1 MMKSYRVFIFVFLA
15 LLPVLF
21 LRDYTPGNELRYL
34 SIADEAIKNGS
45 WITFSNHGEP
55 YADKPPLY
63 FWIIMAGKWLLGEHC
78 MWFLSLFSLIPAFII
93 VSVMNRWV
101 AGEVDKKYL
110 LTGELLM
117 LSCGLF
123 VGLSL
128 ILRMDMLMCMFIVL
142 SLYTFHKMMYNE
154 GNMRFNTLLFPIYI
168 FLAVFTKGPIG
179 ILIPLF
185 STITFLWLTGRIRSI
200 GRYWGW
206 KTWGIL
212 FIGCLLWFGA
222 VYWEGGKEYLN
233 NLLFHQTID
242 RAVDSFHHKAPFY
255 YYFVSIWYSL
265 FPWSLLLVGVI
276 TVAVC
281 KEMIHTELQK
291 FFFVVIVVTFLL
303 LSLISSKIEVYMLPA
318 FPFIVYLT
326 IMFLPNFSWNR
337 WLALSI
343 SIPSAVFACFL
354 PVFMVLVQQNS
365 SIYYLN
371 TQLFYIAASILTLSV
386 LYSVYILYKR
396 KQINISIRVL
406 FCGLFC
412 SVFVGGWRLS
422 DINAEIG
429 YRELCAKG
437 VEVAQKYNLEEYYVW
452 GLYRPENM
460 DVYLHKSIQV
470 VSPDEFVDSG
480 KYKGVFMLPADK
492 LEEFPSSKINVYR
505 VGHYAV
511 VVMK

>member
-1 MMKSYRVFIFVFLA
+1 
-15 LLPVLF
+15 
-21 LRDYTPGNELRYL
+21 
-34 SIADEAIKNGS
+34 
-45 WITFSNHGEP
+45 
-55 YADKPPLY
+55 
-63 FWIIMAGKWLLGEHC
+63 
-78 MWFLSLFSLIPAFII
+78 
-93 VSVMNRWV
+93 
-101 AGEVDKKYL
+101 
-110 LTGELLM
+110 
-117 LSCGLF
+117 
-123 VGLSL
+123 
-128 ILRMDMLMCMFIVL
+128 
-142 SLYTFHKMMYNE
+142 
-154 GNMRFNTLLFPIYI
+154 
-168 FLAVFTKGPIG
+168 
-179 ILIPLF
+179 
-185 STITFLWLTGRIRSI
+185 
-200 GRYWGW
+200 
-206 KTWGIL
+206 
-212 FIGCLLWFGA
+212 
-222 VYWEGGKEYLN
+222 
-233 NLLFHQTID
+233 
-242 RAVDSFHHKAPFY
+242 
-255 YYFVSIWYSL
+255 
-265 FPWSLLLVGVI
+265 
-276 TVAVC
+276 
-281 KEMIHTELQK
+281 MIHTELQK

-371 TQLFYIAASILTLSV
+371 TQLFYIAASILTLSG

>member
-1 MMKSYRVFIFVFLA
+1 MKSYRVFIFVFLA

-123 VGLSL
+123 VGLSV

-179 ILIPLF
+179 VLIPLF

-212 FIGCLLWFGA
+212 FIGCLL
-222 VYWEGGKEYLN
+222 
-233 NLLFHQTID
+233 
-242 RAVDSFHHKAPFY
+242 
-255 YYFVSIWYSL
+255 
-265 FPWSLLLVGVI
+265 
-276 TVAVC
+276 
-281 KEMIHTELQK
+281 
-291 FFFVVIVVTFLL
+291 
-303 LSLISSKIEVYMLPA
+303 LSLIHI
-318 FPFIVYLT
+318 
-326 IMFLPNFSWNR
+326 
-337 WLALSI
+337 
-343 SIPSAVFACFL
+343 
-354 PVFMVLVQQNS
+354 
-365 SIYYLN
+365 
-371 TQLFYIAASILTLSV
+371 
-386 LYSVYILYKR
+386 
-396 KQINISIRVL
+396 
-406 FCGLFC
+406 
-412 SVFVGGWRLS
+412 
-422 DINAEIG
+422 
-429 YRELCAKG
+429 
-437 VEVAQKYNLEEYYVW
+437 
-452 GLYRPENM
+452 
-460 DVYLHKSIQV
+460 
-470 VSPDEFVDSG
+470 
-480 KYKGVFMLPADK
+480 
-492 LEEFPSSKINVYR
+492 
-505 VGHYAV
+505 
-511 VVMK
+511 